1 MPTILV
7 IFGWRLHFYANEGN
21 EPIHVHCTKGDMDC
35 KFWLDRE
42 NFDIT
47 EAYSYQ
53 LTSKEKRNIRKI
65 ILENFEYI
73 EEQWDEWQRKL
84 SE

>member
-7 IFGWRLHFYANEGN
+7 IFGWRLYFYANEGN
-21 EPIHVHCTKGDMDC
+21 ESIHIHCTKGDMDC

-42 NFDIT
+42 NFDIL
-47 EAYSYQ
+47 EAYSYN
-53 LTSKEKRNIRKI
+53 LTPKERRNIRRI

-73 EEQWDEWQRKL
+73 EKQWDEWQRKL
-84 SE
+84 KK

>member
-21 EPIHVHCTKGDMDC
+21 EPIHIHCTKGDMDC

-42 NFDIT
+42 NFDIS
-47 EAYSYQ
+47 EAYSYN
-53 LTSKEKRNIRKI
+53 LTPKERRNIRKI

-73 EEQWDEWQRKL
+73 EDQWDEHCKN
-84 SE
+84 